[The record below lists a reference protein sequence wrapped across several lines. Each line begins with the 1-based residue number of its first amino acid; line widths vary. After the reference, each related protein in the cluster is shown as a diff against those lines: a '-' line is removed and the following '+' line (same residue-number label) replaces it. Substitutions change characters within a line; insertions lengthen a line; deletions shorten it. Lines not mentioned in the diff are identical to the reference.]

1 MTDEQKE
8 KWKVFF
14 GIKGSF
20 WELSVLKEHAAK
32 YGKTSVVCGLVVPFI
47 LFWGGMLLP
56 LVTDNVFFVIFAL
69 LPFHGWCCIFIINSI
84 ETDRLTLNSFTFSLL
99 TSFFIPLFRSIM
111 GLELGTISLMM
122 LVNAGF
128 SFPLAMIYT
137 VMSEV
142 NHHKGPIFL
151 VWWWRRRLWE
161 LNSFQTQY
169 AIK

>member
-1 MTDEQKE
+1 M
-8 KWKVFF
+8 
-14 GIKGSF
+14 
-20 WELSVLKEHAAK
+20 
-32 YGKTSVVCGLVVPFI
+32 
-47 LFWGGMLLP
+47 
-56 LVTDNVFFVIFAL
+56 VTDNVFFVIFAL

-142 NHHKGPIFL
+142 NHHKGPIFFGL
-151 VWWWRRRLWE
+151 VVEKETVGVE
-161 LNSFQTQY
+161 LFSNSICHKIRCDKKRQ
-169 AIK
+169 KD

>member
-1 MTDEQKE
+1 MTFVTKLA
-8 KWKVFF
+8 F
-14 GIKGSF
+14 I
-20 WELSVLKEHAAK
+20 VLPHLVKSP
-32 YGKTSVVCGLVVPFI
+32 YKT
-47 LFWGGMLLP
+47 
-56 LVTDNVFFVIFAL
+56 L

>member
-1 MTDEQKE
+1 
-8 KWKVFF
+8 
-14 GIKGSF
+14 
-20 WELSVLKEHAAK
+20 
-32 YGKTSVVCGLVVPFI
+32 
-47 LFWGGMLLP
+47 
-56 LVTDNVFFVIFAL
+56 
-69 LPFHGWCCIFIINSI
+69 
-84 ETDRLTLNSFTFSLL
+84 
-99 TSFFIPLFRSIM
+99 M